1 MLPAAVQTADWGVQS
16 TWLWRCW
23 PCHWRVSGPETGPA
37 LLLLHGFG
45 AASGHWRHCAPRLA
59 DQGWRVYSLDL
70 LGFGQSAQP
79 ARPMDNR
86 LWALQVCA
94 FLDQVVQGPAVLV
107 GNSLGGLTAL
117 TAAVLAP
124 DQVRAVVAAPL
135 PDPALIQPLPI
146 RRAPWRWRWQ
156 RRLLWLM
163 LHLLPLE
170 LVVPVIARTRL
181 IRTGLQGAYW
191 RSIQSDQELL
201 QLIARPARRS
211 SAAQALRGMSLGMA
225 NRPRGATAP
234 ALLEQLRSP
243 MLLIWGRQDRFV
255 PLAIGESVASSHS
268 ELELEVL
275 DRCGHCPHDE
285 APDRFLA
292 VLLPWLDRN
301 LGGPDRQGTTSGD
314 ETHPFGGG

>member
-1 MLPAAVQTADWGVQS
+1 MPPAAVQTAEWGVQS
-16 TWLWRCW
+16 TWQWRGW
-23 PCHWRVSGPETGPA
+23 PCHWRVSGPEAGPA

-45 AASGHWRHCAPRLA
+45 GASGHWRHCAPRLA

-94 FLDQVVQGPAVLV
+94 FLDQVVQGPAVV
-107 GNSLGGLTAL
+107 IGNSLGGLTAL

-124 DQVRAVVAAPL
+124 NRVRAVVAAPL
-135 PDPALIQPLPI
+135 PDPALIQPLPK
-146 RRAPWRWRWQ
+146 RRAPWRRRWQ
-156 RRLLWLM
+156 RRLLALV
-163 LHLLPLE
+163 LHVLPLE
-170 LVVPVIARTRL
+170 LVVPLIARTGL
-181 IRTGLQGAYW
+181 LKAGLQGAYW
-191 RSIQSDQELL
+191 QSIQSDPELL
-201 QLIARPARRS
+201 QLIARPARRPT
-211 SAAQALRGMSLGMA
+211 AARALRGMSLGMA

-234 ALLEQLRSP
+234 ALLEQLRVP

-255 PLAIGESVASSHS
+255 PLAIGESVAASHP
-268 ELELEVL
+268 ELELKVL

>member
-1 MLPAAVQTADWGVQS
+1 MPPAAVQTAEWGVQS
-16 TWLWRCW
+16 TWQWREW
-23 PCHWRVSGPETGPA
+23 ACHWRVSGPEAGPA

-79 ARPMDNR
+79 AQPMDNR
-86 LWALQVCA
+86 LWALQVSA
-94 FLDQVVQGPAVLV
+94 FLDQVVQGQAVV
-107 GNSLGGLTAL
+107 IGNSLGGLTAL
-117 TAAVLAP
+117 TAAVLEP
-124 DQVRAVVAAPL
+124 EKVRAVIAAPL
-135 PDPALIQPLPI
+135 PDPALIQPLPK
-146 RRAPWRWRWQ
+146 RRAPWR
-156 RRLLWLM
+156 RRLQRSLLRLA

-170 LVVPVIARTRL
+170 LVVPLIARTAL
-181 IRTGLQGAYW
+181 LKAGLQGAYW
-191 RSIQSDQELL
+191 HSIQSDPELL
-201 QLIARPARRS
+201 QLIARPARRPT
-211 SAAQALRGMSLGMA
+211 AARALRGMSLGMA

-234 ALLEQLRSP
+234 ALLKQLRVP
-243 MLLIWGRQDRFV
+243 MLLVWGRQDRFV
-255 PLAIGESVASSHS
+255 PLAIGESVVASHS
-268 ELELEVL
+268 KLELQVL

-285 APDRFLA
+285 APERFLA